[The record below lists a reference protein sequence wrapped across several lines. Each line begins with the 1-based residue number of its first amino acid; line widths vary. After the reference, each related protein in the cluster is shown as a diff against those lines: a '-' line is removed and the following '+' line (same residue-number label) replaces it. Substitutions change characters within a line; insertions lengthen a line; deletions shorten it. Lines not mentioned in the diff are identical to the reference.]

1 MAFELKGKVKI
12 LFEQQDFP
20 SGFYK
25 RDFVITTNEQ
35 YPQDIKLSA
44 LKEKVEQLIAEGIE
58 GTEIYVVN
66 LTVSSSNDI
75 NVLLDSDSGLSLADC
90 RTVSRAI
97 EFNLDREEE
106 DFSLT
111 VASAGIGEPLVLRQ
125 YMKNVGRKVAVTL
138 NDGEVIEAKMIA
150 ADDQSIELEWKSR
163 EKKPKG
169 KGKITV
175 VNKRI
180 IEHRDI
186 KQTIVLI
193 TF

>member
-1 MAFELKGKVKI
+1 M
-12 LFEQQDFP
+12 
-20 SGFYK
+20 
-25 RDFVITTNEQ
+25 
-35 YPQDIKLSA
+35 
-44 LKEKVEQLIAEGIE
+44 KETVEQLIAEGIE
-58 GTEIYVVN
+58 GTEIFVVK
-66 LTVSSSNDI
+66 LTVSSGNDI

-97 EFNLDREEE
+97 EFNLDREDE

-125 YMKNVGRKVAVTL
+125 YVKNIGRKVAVTL
-138 NDGEVIEAKMIA
+138 NEGELIEAKMIA
-150 ADDQSIELEWKSR
+150 ANDQNIELEWKSR
-163 EKKPKG
+163 EKKPTG

>member
-1 MAFELKGKVKI
+1 M
-12 LFEQQDFP
+12 
-20 SGFYK
+20 
-25 RDFVITTNEQ
+25 
-35 YPQDIKLSA
+35 
-44 LKEKVEQLIAEGIE
+44 KETVEQLIAEGLE
-58 GTEIYVVN
+58 GTEIFVVK
-66 LTVSSSNDI
+66 LTVSSGNDI

-97 EFNLDREEE
+97 EFNLDREDE

-125 YMKNVGRKVAVTL
+125 YVKNIGRKVAVTL
-138 NDGEVIEAKMIA
+138 NEGELIEAKMIA
-150 ADDQSIELEWKSR
+150 ANDQNIELEWKSR
-163 EKKPKG
+163 EKKPTG

>member
-1 MAFELKGKVKI
+1 M
-12 LFEQQDFP
+12 
-20 SGFYK
+20 
-25 RDFVITTNEQ
+25 
-35 YPQDIKLSA
+35 
-44 LKEKVEQLIAEGIE
+44 KEKVEQLIAEGIE
-58 GTEIYVVN
+58 GTEIYVVK

-97 EFNLDREEE
+97 EFDLDREEE

-125 YMKNVGRKVAVTL
+125 YMKNVDRKVAVTL
-138 NDGEVIEAKMIA
+138 NDGEVVEAKMIA
-150 ADDQSIELEWKSR
+150 ANDQNIELEWKSR
-163 EKKPKG
+163 EKKPTG

>member
-1 MAFELKGKVKI
+1 M
-12 LFEQQDFP
+12 
-20 SGFYK
+20 
-25 RDFVITTNEQ
+25 
-35 YPQDIKLSA
+35 
-44 LKEKVEQLIAEGIE
+44 KEKVEQLIAEAIE
-58 GTEIYVVN
+58 GAEIYVVK
-66 LTVSSSNDI
+66 LIVSSSNDI

-90 RTVSRAI
+90 RIVSRAI

-125 YMKNVGRKVAVTL
+125 YMKNVGRKVTVTL
-138 NDGEVIEAKMIA
+138 NEGEVIEAKMIA
-150 ADDQSIELEWKSR
+150 ANDQNIELEWKSR
-163 EKKPKG
+163 EKKPTG

>member
-1 MAFELKGKVKI
+1 
-12 LFEQQDFP
+12 
-20 SGFYK
+20 
-25 RDFVITTNEQ
+25 
-35 YPQDIKLSA
+35 

-58 GTEIYVVN
+58 GTEIYVVK

-97 EFNLDREEE
+97 EFDLDREEE

-125 YMKNVGRKVAVTL
+125 YMKNVDRKVAVTL
-138 NDGEVIEAKMIA
+138 NDGEVVEAKMIA
-150 ADDQSIELEWKSR
+150 ANDQNIELEWKSR
-163 EKKPKG
+163 EKKPTG